1 TWSYPLTTLDSTTY
15 TVIAWSWDGA
25 NNISSLAQ
33 SSFSVGTADTT
44 PPTVTITDPA
54 DGSNQSGPDVTI
66 SGTAA
71 DTQSGVSRVKVM
83 IQRQSDSTYWDGTT
97 WSGNWSWVDATGT
110 ETWSYPMTLETDT
123 YVAIAWSW
131 DGANNISN
139 LHQSTFG
146 VTS

>member
-1 TWSYPLTTLDSTTY
+1 
-15 TVIAWSWDGA
+15 
-25 NNISSLAQ
+25 
-33 SSFSVGTADTT
+33 T
-44 PPTVTITDPA
+44 PPTVTITNPA
-54 DGSNQSGPDVTI
+54 DGSNQTGPDVTI

-97 WSGNWSWVDATGT
+97 WVNDWSWVDATGT
-110 ETWSYPMTLETDT
+110 ETWSYPMSLETDT

-139 LHQSTFG
+139 LAQSSFG
-146 VTS
+146 VGGP

>member
-1 TWSYPLTTLDSTTY
+1 
-15 TVIAWSWDGA
+15 
-25 NNISSLAQ
+25 
-33 SSFSVGTADTT
+33 
-44 PPTVTITDPA
+44 
-54 DGSNQSGPDVTI
+54 
-66 SGTAA
+66 
-71 DTQSGVSRVKVM
+71 SGVSRVKVM

-97 WSGNWSWVDATGT
+97 WSNDWSWVDATGT
-110 ETWSYPMTLETDT
+110 ETWSYPMTLGTGT